1 VNNGPSRLC
10 NITFFLI
17 KKNLIEMGTSS
28 HFSNKQIKC
37 DNDNGHI
44 SFFGGHILDLVKW
57 VNLLYYSFLKLIQM

>member
-1 VNNGPSRLC
+1 
-10 NITFFLI
+10 
-17 KKNLIEMGTSS
+17 MGTSS